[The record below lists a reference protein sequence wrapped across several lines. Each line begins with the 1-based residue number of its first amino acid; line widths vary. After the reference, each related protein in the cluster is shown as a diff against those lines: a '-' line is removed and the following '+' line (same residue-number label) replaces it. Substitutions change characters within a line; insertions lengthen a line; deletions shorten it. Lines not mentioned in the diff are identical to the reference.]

1 MKANEQPKSANF
13 YFLARHYP
21 DLERI
26 GALCERY
33 FSDEPII
40 VLMTLRQFGEV
51 LAQMVA
57 AKSGLLTE
65 AGQQQADLLRRLRV
79 EANYPRDVLDLFHQ
93 LRVAGN
99 AATHNR
105 EGSHAVALACLKM
118 ARQLGIWFY
127 RTFDDKNFKAGP
139 FQPPRPP
146 SDATAE
152 LSAELAR
159 LRAEKDA
166 ALTEAQRAKEAV
178 AEAEAARLAAEKGA
192 QGAAEERAIWEQL
205 AAENEAVKNQL
216 AKQIAL
222 LQGTSS
228 GLSESTS
235 YLQDRLV
242 LTPARGRTSQLA
254 EQLVEWQSAAVASPA
269 AEKQQVLQ
277 SAQAAADAIDL
288 DEADTRALI
297 DEQLR
302 ERGWAADS
310 VNLRYGKGARPVKG
324 KSMAIAEWPTDKG
337 PADYAL
343 FIGMI
348 CIALVEAKR
357 KRKNVQAAIDQTGR
371 YAQAFTANNGIEL
384 PEGGPWPFQ
393 SGHTTEVPFRVP
405 FHFATN
411 GRPYLK
417 QVETQSGI
425 WFRDARNPT
434 NHRRALTDWPTPEG
448 LLGQLNIDRQAAQER
463 LASLPIEFGFPLR
476 EYQKRAIHTVENAL
490 ADDANRTMLLAM
502 ATGTGKT
509 KLAIALL
516 YRLLET
522 KRFRRICFVVDRH
535 ALGEQAANEF
545 KTTRIVSARTFADIF
560 GLKELGDVLPET
572 ATKVHICTIQSLVKR
587 VLFANENEDVPAVD
601 QYDLIVVDECH
612 RGYLLDREMSDAEMS
627 FRNEADYVSKYR
639 RVLEHFDAVKIGLT
653 ATPALHTAQIFGDPI
668 FTYPYREA
676 VIDGFL
682 IDHEPP
688 LRIETELSRDGIH
701 FARGDQLPLLNPI
714 TGEID
719 LTHAPDD
726 LDFEVD
732 DFNRRVIT
740 RSFNQVVCEELAKH
754 IDPSLP
760 GKTLIFASTD
770 GHADIIVAEL
780 KKAFFDRYGEV
791 DDAAAAKITGSIDAP
806 GKMIR
811 RYRNDAMPTV
821 AVTVDLLTTGIDV
834 PKIVNLVFIRRVNS
848 RILYEQM
855 LGRATRLCPEIGK
868 ETFRIFDAVG
878 IYDALQ
884 PLTAMKPVVVNP
896 KITLTQLLEQ
906 FARVTDATHRAQL
919 RDEILVKLSRRIGK
933 LTADAQEAF
942 QNLAGEP
949 VHETANR
956 LRHEP
961 LDATANWVKD
971 KPGIGPI
978 LDWKPESGRPIP
990 LPISEHPDK
999 FVSTTT
1005 GYGAAMVRPED
1016 FLSSFAQFIRDNIN
1030 KVAALQA
1037 VVQRPRELT
1046 RDTLKAVRMELDR
1059 QGFSEAALRNAWK
1072 QTKNEDIAASI
1083 VGFIRQAAIG
1093 DPLVPWA
1100 DRVKAAIDRIVK
1112 RGSWTQPQRKWL
1124 ERIGKAVTQVG
1135 VVDHAV
1141 LDEEQFL
1148 VETGGFTKLNR
1159 VLFGSRYLTV
1169 WNETSCSG
1177 SCTLHRLKIT
1187 FRQTRRVSRC
1197 AA

>member
-1 MKANEQPKSANF
+1 MNASGQPKSANF
-13 YFLARHYP
+13 NFLAKRYP

-26 GALCERY
+26 GAVSERY
-33 FSDEPII
+33 FSDDPVVALI
-40 VLMTLRQFGEV
+40 MLRQFGEL
-51 LAQMVA
+51 LAQMLA
-57 AKSGLLTE
+57 ARSGLLTDARE
-65 AGQQQADLLRRLRV
+65 LQADLLRRLRV
-79 EANYPRDVLDLFHQ
+79 DGNYPPTVMDLFHQ
-93 LRVAGN
+93 LRKSGN

-105 EGSHAVALACLKM
+105 EGDHATALSCLKM
-118 ARQLGIWFY
+118 ARQLAIWLY
-127 RTFDDKNFKAGP
+127 RTFDDQNFKPGP

-146 SDATAE
+146 VDATTE
-152 LSAELAR
+152 LKAQLDR

-166 ALTEAQRAKEAV
+166 ALSEAERAKAQV
-178 AEAEAARLAAEKGA
+178 AEAEAARLVAEKGA
-192 QGAAEERAIWEQL
+192 QGAAEEKAVWEQL
-205 AAENEAVKNQL
+205 ASEAEASKSQL
-216 AKQIAL
+216 ALQIAI
-222 LQGTSS
+222 LQGKVA
-228 GLSESTS
+228 LSISKED
-235 YLQDRLV
+235 YLQARLRQ
-242 LTPARGRTSQLA
+242 PSDAEKLA
-254 EQLVEWQSAAVASPA
+254 EQLLDWQSAAVASSQ
-269 AEKQQVLQ
+269 AEKQTVLQ
-277 SAQAAADAIDL
+277 FAEAAAQAIDL
-288 DEADTRALI
+288 DEADTRQLI

-302 ERGWAADS
+302 ERGWDADTA
-310 VNLRYGKGARPVKG
+310 NLRYAKGARPVKG
-324 KSMAIAEWPTDKG
+324 KSMAIAEWPTANG

-343 FIGMI
+343 FVGMT

-371 YAQAFTANNGIEL
+371 YAQAFAPIDGVEL
-384 PEGGPWPFQ
+384 PEGGPWRFSSGKTKEPPF
-393 SGHTTEVPFRVP
+393 HVPFL
-405 FHFATN
+405 FATN

-448 LLGQLNIDRQAAQER
+448 LTAQLNIDRQAAQER

-476 EYQKRAIHTVENAL
+476 DYQKRAIRAVENTL
-490 ADDANRTMLLAM
+490 EDDAKRTMLLAM

-587 VLFANENEDVPAVD
+587 VLFANENEDVPPVD

-701 FARGDQLPLLNPI
+701 FARGDQLPLLNPT

-726 LDFEVD
+726 LDFEID

-770 GHADIIVAEL
+770 GHADIVAAEL
-780 KKAFFDRYGEV
+780 KKAFRDRYGEI
-791 DDAAAAKITGSIDAP
+791 DDAAVAKITGSVDAP

-811 RYRNDAMPTV
+811 RYRNDALPTV

-855 LGRATRLCPEIGK
+855 LGRATRLCPEIEK

-906 FARVTDATHRAQL
+906 FARVTDPAHRAQI
-919 RDEILVKLSRRIGK
+919 RDEILVKLGRRLGK
-933 LTADAQEAF
+933 LSIEAEEAF
-942 QNLAGEP
+942 QSVAGEP
-949 VHETANR
+949 VQATLNR
-956 LRHEP
+956 LRNEP
-961 LDATANWVKD
+961 LDALASWFKS

-978 LDWKPESGRPIP
+978 LDWKPDSGRPIP
-990 LPISEHPDK
+990 LPISEHPDR
-999 FVSTTT
+999 VTGVTT
-1005 GYGAAMVRPED
+1005 GYGTTTKPED
-1016 FLSSFAQFIRDNIN
+1016 YLTSFETFVRNNVN
-1030 KVAALQA
+1030 KVVALQA

-1046 RDTLKAVRMELDR
+1046 RDGLKAVRMELDR
-1059 QGFSEAALRNAWK
+1059 QGFSEQALRTAWK
-1072 QTKNEDIAASI
+1072 QAKNEDIAATI
-1083 VGFIRQAAIG
+1083 IGFIRQAALG
-1093 DPLVPWA
+1093 EPLVPWA
-1100 DRVKAAIDRIVK
+1100 ERVKAAIARIAK
-1112 RGSWTQPQRKWL
+1112 RGVWSEPQRKWL
-1124 ERIGKAVTQVG
+1124 ERIGKAVAQVG
-1135 VVDHAV
+1135 IVDRAV
-1141 LDEEQFL
+1141 LDEGQFL
-1148 VETGGFTKLNR
+1148 QVTGGYDKLNR
-1159 VLFGSRYLTV
+1159 IFDG
-1169 WNETSCSG
+1169 
-1177 SCTLHRLKIT
+1177 RLDAILGDINDELWSK
-1187 FRQTRRVSRC
+1187 S
-1197 AA
+1197 A

>member
-1 MKANEQPKSANF
+1 MNANRQPKSANF
-13 YFLARHYP
+13 RFLAKRYP
-21 DLERI
+21 DLDRI
-26 GALCERY
+26 GAGSERY
-33 FSDEPII
+33 FSDDPVVALI
-40 VLMTLRQFGEV
+40 LLRQFGEV
-51 LAQMVA
+51 LAQMLA
-57 AKSGLLTE
+57 ARSGLLTDARE
-65 AGQQQADLLRRLRV
+65 LQADLLRRLRI
-79 EANYPRDVLDLFHQ
+79 EGNYPSSVMDLFHQ
-93 LRVAGN
+93 LRKLGN
-99 AATHNR
+99 AATHDR
-105 EGSHAVALACLKM
+105 DGDHATALSCLKM
-118 ARQLGIWFY
+118 ARQLAIWFY
-127 RTFDDKNFKAGP
+127 RTFDDQNLKPGP
-139 FQPPRPP
+139 FQPPHAPV
-146 SDATAE
+146 DA
-152 LSAELAR
+152 SAELMIELER
-159 LRAEKDA
+159 LRAEKEA
-166 ALTEAQRAKEAV
+166 ALTDAQRARERAE
-178 AEAEAARLAAEKGA
+178 EAEAARLLAEDGVR
-192 QGAAEERAIWEQL
+192 GVIEERDIYATL
-205 AAENEAVKNQL
+205 AAEAEAAKAELGQL
-216 AKQIAL
+216 LARLQRTISPRYTEPAARDHIDRSDAL
-222 LQGTSS
+222 EERFEIPLSHLAESGT
-228 GLSESTS
+228 
-235 YLQDRLV
+235 V
-242 LTPARGRTSQLA
+242 FRTHGELA
-254 EQLVEWQSAAVASPA
+254 EQLVEWQAAATFSPA
-269 AEKQQVLQ
+269 SEKQEVLK
-277 SAQAAADAIDL
+277 SASAAADAIDL
-288 DEADTRALI
+288 DEADTRQLI

-302 ERGWAADS
+302 QRGWDADT
-310 VNLRYGKGARPVKG
+310 VNLRYAKGARPVKG
-324 KSMAIAEWPTDKG
+324 RSIAIAEWPTSNG

-343 FIGMI
+343 FVGMT

-371 YAQAFTANNGIEL
+371 YAQAFNPIDGVEL
-384 PEGGPWPFQ
+384 PEGGPWRFSTGGTKEP
-393 SGHTTEVPFRVP
+393 PFRVP
-405 FHFATN
+405 YLFATN

-448 LLGQLNIDRQAAQER
+448 LMAQLNIDRQAAQER

-476 EYQKRAIHTVENAL
+476 DYQKRAIHAVENTL
-490 ADDANRTMLLAM
+490 ANDANRTMLLAM

-560 GLKELGDVLPET
+560 GLKELGDIFPET
-572 ATKVHICTIQSLVKR
+572 ATKVHICTIQGLVKR
-587 VLFANENEDVPAVD
+587 VLFANENEDVPPVD

-612 RGYLLDREMSDAEMS
+612 RGYLLDRELSDAEMS

-668 FTYPYREA
+668 FMYPYREA

-726 LDFEVD
+726 LDFEIE

-740 RSFNQVVCEELAKH
+740 RSFNRVVCEELAKH

-770 GHADIIVAEL
+770 GHADIVVAEL

-791 DDAAAAKITGSIDAP
+791 DDAAVAKITGSIDAP

-855 LGRATRLCPEIGK
+855 LGRATRLCPEITK

-896 KITLTQLLEQ
+896 TITLTQLLEQ
-906 FARVTDATHRAQL
+906 FARVTDPAHRVQL
-919 RDEILVKLSRRIGK
+919 RDEILVKLGRRIGK

-942 QNLAGEP
+942 QNLAGET
-949 VHETANR
+949 VQETATR
-956 LRHEP
+956 LRNEP
-961 LDATANWVKD
+961 LDAMANWFKD

-978 LDWKPESGRPIP
+978 LDWKPEGGRPIP

-999 FVSTTT
+999 IVSTTI

-1016 FLSSFAQFIRDNIN
+1016 FLSSFTQFIRDNIN

-1046 RDTLKAVRMELDR
+1046 RETLKAVRMELDR

-1093 DPLVPWA
+1093 DPLVPWTE
-1100 DRVKAAIDRIVK
+1100 RVKAAMDRIVK
-1112 RGSWTQPQRKWL
+1112 RGNWTEPQRKWL
-1124 ERIGKAVTQVG
+1124 ERIGKAVAQVG
-1135 VVDHAV
+1135 VADRAV
-1141 LDEEQFL
+1141 LDEEQFR
-1148 VETGGFTKLNR
+1148 EDTGGFTRLNR
-1159 VLFGSRYLTV
+1159 IFDGKLDAILGDINSEL
-1169 WNETSCSG
+1169 WSKS
-1177 SCTLHRLKIT
+1177 
-1187 FRQTRRVSRC
+1187 
-1197 AA
+1197 A

>member
-1 MKANEQPKSANF
+1 MKASEQPKSANF
-13 YFLARHYP
+13 HFLAKRYP

-33 FSDEPII
+33 FSDEPVI
-40 VLMTLRQFGEV
+40 VLMTLRQFGEL

-57 AKSGLLTE
+57 AKSGLLTDPS
-65 AGQQQADLLRRLRV
+65 QQQVELLRRLRV
-79 EANYPRDVLDLFHQ
+79 EANYPREVLELFRQ

-99 AATHNR
+99 AATHHR
-105 EGSHAVALACLKM
+105 EGDHAIALACLKM

-127 RTFDDKNFKAGP
+127 RTFDDKNFKSGP

-146 SDATAE
+146 ADATAE
-152 LSAELAR
+152 LRAELAR
-159 LRAEKDA
+159 LKAEKDA
-166 ALTEAQRAKEAV
+166 ALTEAEKAREIA

-192 QGAAEERAIWEQL
+192 KGATADREVWEQMAAAAEAANRELQRQL
-205 AAENEAVKNQL
+205 ANLQVKSASAPDAL
-216 AKQIAL
+216 DERLSVRLETSLPAFRAKPEPL
-222 LQGTSS
+222 G
-228 GLSESTS
+228 
-235 YLQDRLV
+235 
-242 LTPARGRTSQLA
+242 
-254 EQLVEWQSAAVASPA
+254 EQLVEWQAAAAYSPA
-269 AEKQQVLQ
+269 SEKMQVLQ
-277 SAQAAADAIDL
+277 SAQLAAEAIDL

-302 ERGWAADS
+302 ERGWDADS
-310 VNLRYGKGARPVKG
+310 VNLRYAKGTRPVKG
-324 KSMAIAEWPTDKG
+324 KSMAIAEWPTSNG

-343 FIGMI
+343 FVGMT

-371 YAQAFTANNGIEL
+371 YAQAFGPSGGIEL

-393 SGHTTEVPFRVP
+393 SGTTDEPPFRVP

-448 LLGQLNIDRQAAQER
+448 LMGQLNIDRQAAQER
-463 LASLPIEFGFPLR
+463 LAALPIEFAFPLR
-476 EYQKRAIHTVENAL
+476 DYQKRAIHTVENAL

-560 GLKELGDVLPET
+560 GLKELGDVVPET
-572 ATKVHICTIQSLVKR
+572 ATKVHICTIQGLVKR
-587 VLFANENEDVPAVD
+587 VLFANENEDTPPVD

-668 FTYPYREA
+668 FTYAYREA

-682 IDHEPP
+682 IDHAPP
-688 LRIETELSRDGIH
+688 VRIETELSRDGIH
-701 FARGDQLPLLNPI
+701 FARGDQLPLLNPK
-714 TGEID
+714 TGEVD

-726 LDFEVD
+726 LDFDIE

-770 GHADIIVAEL
+770 GHADIVVHEL
-780 KKAFFDRYGEV
+780 KKAFKDRYGEI
-791 DDAAAAKITGSIDAP
+791 DDAAVAKITGSIDTP

-811 RYRNDAMPTV
+811 RYRNDAMPNV

-834 PKIVNLVFIRRVNS
+834 PKIENLVFIRRVNS

-906 FARVTDATHRAQL
+906 FARVTDPAHRTQL
-919 RDEILVKLSRRIGK
+919 RDEILVKLTRRLGK

-942 QNLAGEP
+942 EAIAGEP
-949 VHETANR
+949 VQATLKR
-956 LRHEP
+956 LRQEP
-961 LDATANWVKD
+961 LEAMANWVKG

-978 LDWKPESGRPIP
+978 LDWKPDSGKPIP
-990 LPISEHPDK
+990 LPISEHPDRH
-999 FVSTTT
+999 VSTST

-1016 FLSSFAQFIRDNIN
+1016 FLSSFAQFIRDNVN

-1046 RDTLKAVRMELDR
+1046 RDTLKSVRMELDR

-1100 DRVKAAIDRIVK
+1100 DRVKAAMDRIVK
-1112 RGSWTQPQRKWL
+1112 RGNWTEPQRKWL
-1124 ERIGKAVTQVG
+1124 ERIGKAVAQVG
-1135 VVDHAV
+1135 VADRAV
-1141 LDEEQFL
+1141 LDEEQFRE
-1148 VETGGFTKLNR
+1148 ETGGFTRLNR
-1159 VLFGSRYLTV
+1159 IFDGKLDAILGDINDELWSK
-1169 WNETSCSG
+1169 S
-1177 SCTLHRLKIT
+1177 
-1187 FRQTRRVSRC
+1187 
-1197 AA
+1197 A